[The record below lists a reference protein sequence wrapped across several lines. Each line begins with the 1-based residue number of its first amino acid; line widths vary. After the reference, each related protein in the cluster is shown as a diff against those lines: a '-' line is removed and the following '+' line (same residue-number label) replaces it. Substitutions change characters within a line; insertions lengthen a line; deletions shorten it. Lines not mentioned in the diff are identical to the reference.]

1 MVFIVGVEVD
11 IADLVA
17 AGQDVDSVRWTMD
30 AHILKLVSDLVHVC
44 LPFALAAGLLTH
56 LNRVLVFIVVSEQCV
71 HLKLVFE
78 AHWESFTL
86 VWEVNEDIL
95 LVLLRELD
103 EPSFK
108 FLGLRLFY
116 ALRNHNHAFLEGLL
130 VDVDTFI
137 VELDDTKGLEG
148 RVTWAGHL
156 HSREDPWRE
165 GILSDS
171 FVLCYQLDS
180 AVIGCE
186 ALHVSQCAS
195 ERSRSFD
202 SRIVAIGKESE

>member
-1 MVFIVGVEVD
+1 
-11 IADLVA
+11 
-17 AGQDVDSVRWTMD
+17 MD

-95 LVLLRELD
+95 LVLLRQLD
-103 EPSFK
+103 EPSFE

-137 VELDDTKGLEG
+137 VELDDTEGLEG
-148 RVTWAGHL
+148 RITWAGHL
-156 HSREDPWRE
+156 HSR
-165 GILSDS
+165 
-171 FVLCYQLDS
+171 
-180 AVIGCE
+180 
-186 ALHVSQCAS
+186 
-195 ERSRSFD
+195 
-202 SRIVAIGKESE
+202 